1 MQPTEELNQYKN
13 LLILNL
19 IQFYMLGMKI
29 IFTESYE
36 GVALPRTAER
46 FAYII
51 LSMIP
56 PVLVVVILQKW
67 FIKGLIQTEK

>member
-1 MQPTEELNQYKN
+1 MTTDEKYWTVV
-13 LLILNL
+13 
-19 IQFYMLGMKI
+19 MGMKI

-36 GVALPRTAER
+36 GITLPRIAER

-51 LSMIP
+51 LSILP
-56 PVLVVVILQKW
+56 PVLVVVFLQRW

>member
-1 MQPTEELNQYKN
+1 M
-13 LLILNL
+13 
-19 IQFYMLGMKI
+19 GMKI
-29 IFTESYE
+29 IYTESYE

-56 PVLVVVILQKW
+56 PVLVVVFLQKW

>member
-1 MQPTEELNQYKN
+1 MAINHDNKWK
-13 LLILNL
+13 ILDSCNGNEDL
-19 IQFYMLGMKI
+19 
-29 IFTESYE
+29 FTESYE

>member
-1 MQPTEELNQYKN
+1 M
-13 LLILNL
+13 
-19 IQFYMLGMKI
+19 GMKI

-51 LSMIP
+51 LSMLP